1 MLFEVLHHRHDIRT
15 KMFGY
20 AIDLSF
26 LIKLVDFADLLR
38 IPEDVLALADLADE
52 FFLLFAG

>member
-1 MLFEVLHHRHDIRT
+1 
-15 KMFGY
+15 MFGY